1 MSTVVLERQ
10 FDPPLRVD
18 DVAAMKEEAAWCMAQ
33 YRVDH
38 RFSLLSSDGHEL
50 ICTFAAPDVEA
61 VRRVAQ
67 QFGEPVRRVWSAT
80 VHAPPAR
87 PAEAPLADE
96 RGAAIVLVERSFA
109 VPVEFGTVQAQEDA
123 GAWCLEQHGVRFL
136 RSYFALDRQR
146 MLCLYA
152 APDAEAVR
160 HVQRQ
165 VDLPHDRVWR
175 AQVFEA
181 PR

>member
-1 MSTVVLERQ
+1 MTVVQKILARATG
-10 FDPPLRVD
+10 R
-18 DVAAMKEEAAWCMAQ
+18 
-33 YRVDH
+33 
-38 RFSLLSSDGHEL
+38 
-50 ICTFAAPDVEA
+50 
-61 VRRVAQ
+61 
-67 QFGEPVRRVWSAT
+67 AT
-80 VHAPPAR
+80 VAVGDIVEPQVDLAMSHENSALVMNQF
-87 PAEAPLADE
+87 AEIYRGTGLTPRADE
-96 RGAAIVLVERSFA
+96 RGAAIVLVERTFA
-109 VPVEFGTVQAQEDA
+109 VPVEFGAVQAQEDA

-175 AQVFEA
+175 AQVWQS
-181 PR
+181 RQ